1 MRQVRLA
8 RGAVNDIRRILI
20 HSEAEFGAA
29 TRARYKALLDQAMRD
44 LAEDPARFGVRPI
57 PDVRPGYFVYHLKWS
72 KPRAP
77 GPAVGRPRHLLVF
90 WSMRRAMS
98 CSPPWSMSASYW
110 SDTLTSNPEIG
121 RSRGV
126 PPWIEAP
133 ATPRGETRE
142 G

>member
-20 HSEAEFGAA
+20 HSEAEFGAV

-90 WSMRRAMS
+90 SV
-98 CSPPWSMSASYW
+98 
-110 SDTLTSNPEIG
+110 D
-121 RSRGV
+121 
-126 PPWIEAP
+126 AP
-133 ATPRGETRE
+133 GDVVLAAVVHERE
-142 G
+142 LLERHLDQ